1 MEYENKQLAVASRKF
16 IEDRATSPEIM
27 KLKDITGLDYR
38 DTEMALPG
46 NFIDPYVGKI
56 NGPAGTSTEVI
67 SMGVEQFA
75 NPSRMAMFYKKY
87 PEHFNFILGAILHE
101 N

>member
-1 MEYENKQLAVASRKF
+1 
-16 IEDRATSPEIM
+16 
-27 KLKDITGLDYR
+27 
-38 DTEMALPG
+38 MALPG

-56 NGPAGTSTEVI
+56 NGPAGSSTEVI

-75 NPSRMAMFYKKY
+75 NPPRMAMFYKKY